1 MQETREA
8 GGVSHVVRA
17 VLTQR
22 GNKVFMGTQGLHTAL
37 VLVVPDSQGFVIS
50 AAHDEPAARM
60 HHDSPHPVV
69 MADLGQ
75 REEHRGIVLQSSIQ
89 RHSVLCV
96 TELYPEAQCPVC

>member
-1 MQETREA
+1 MRRGA
-8 GGVSHVVRA
+8 GA

-60 HHDSPHPVV
+60 HHHSPHPVV

-75 REEHRGIVLQSSIQ
+75 TGTQGQYVLKSSIQRNTGGSVLCVKELYPEEHRG
-89 RHSVLCV
+89 
-96 TELYPEAQCPVC
+96 QCPVC